1 MFIYCI
7 SFVSFHDFNH
17 QVACSGNNNTLWM
30 KSFIV
35 QIDLIFDLF
44 PNEFIF
50 SNFDVSLAIGKIHQ
64 KNTTLVSGDKTYIL

>member
-1 MFIYCI
+1 
-7 SFVSFHDFNH
+7 
-17 QVACSGNNNTLWM
+17 M

-64 KNTTLVSGDKTYIL
+64 KNTTLVSSDKTYIL